1 MAGVRWIVS
10 LDADLERRLRAGES
24 DALRGWKQVE
34 AYLRYF
40 DDKPEWRKYRP
51 YSQLAVVQ
59 DAATGGLL
67 SGGILDLLSVLHK
80 AARAVPARRLSA
92 SDLQSAHV
100 VLNLG
105 AGNLSARQKIDLE
118 QFARGGGVLV
128 NPPAGWSFSP
138 ISPEQTRPNRR
149 QLDQIQPIWEA
160 AYDAT
165 VRKNFGVRTFNTAS
179 VLFHLL
185 TAPGGKSLL
194 VHLVNYADYAAEDVT
209 VQVLGLWRRARLY
222 SPEGEVRE
230 LPVYAVADGTGIDID
245 RIRVVATLRLD

>member
-1 MAGVRWIVS
+1 MAGARWIVS
-10 LDADLERRLRAGES
+10 LDADLERKLLAGQS
-24 DALRGWKQVE
+24 DALKGWKQIE

-40 DDKPEWRKYRP
+40 EDKPEWRTYRP

-59 DAATGGLL
+59 DPTTGGLL

-80 AARAVPARRLSA
+80 AALPAPARRLSA
-92 SDLQSAHV
+92 SDLQSARV
-100 VLNLG
+100 VLNLD
-105 AGNLSARQKIDLE
+105 AGVLSARQKSDLE

-128 NPPAGWSFSP
+128 NPPAGWSFP
-138 ISPEQTRPNRR
+138 AISAEQTMPNRR
-149 QLDQIQPIWEA
+149 QLDRIQPIWEA

-185 TAPGGKSLL
+185 RAPGGKSLL
-194 VHLVNYADYAAEDVT
+194 VYMVNYADYAAEDVA
-209 VQVLGLWRRARLY
+209 VQVLGPWRRALLY

-230 LPVYAVADGTGIDID
+230 LPVYPVADGTGIDID
-245 RIRVVATLRLD
+245 RIGVVATLRLD